1 MTPREKYPDK
11 YRAKNE
17 LLFLYLTFNICR
29 YNDMLHSLVEQIG
42 QVFFIPTLRSLF
54 IDFIFA
60 IDFLVPTKFKL
71 LSGRLIIPE
80 FFATLGSNKGQRIK
94 RFLIEELNA
103 FKVEGKSSL
112 LILFKDVMRF
122 RFRTNDMKLIYEWV
136 GIVSQFRSSIV

>member
-1 MTPREKYPDK
+1 
-11 YRAKNE
+11 
-17 LLFLYLTFNICR
+17 
-29 YNDMLHSLVEQIG
+29 MLHSLVEQIG

-122 RFRTNDMKLIYEWV
+122 RFRTNDMKLIYE
-136 GIVSQFRSSIV
+136 